1 LRKGRLPDSR
11 ASDHRNRGPHQTQW
25 SSRSVRR
32 RVPHPNICLSEMVSA
47 CKPLEAQACTSQR
60 QGDVI
65 HTVEHLYS
73 CNVPEEGSRG
83 PTSCSGGTAGIPLRT
98 REQAIIRRQGRQRID
113 VQPHVC
119 SPTGFGVVLG
129 APERVFWLHAVGS

>member
-1 LRKGRLPDSR
+1 MYPKKALV
-11 ASDHRNRGPHQTQW
+11 GP
-25 SSRSVRR
+25 R
-32 RVPHPNICLSEMVSA
+32 RVAVV
-47 CKPLEAQACTSQR
+47 R
-60 QGDVI
+60 Q
-65 HTVEHLYS
+65 ES
-73 CNVPEEGSRG
+73 
-83 PTSCSGGTAGIPLRT
+83 PLRT